1 MTTMIKSFSDILL
14 KEEVKDNPFRLVILA
29 QRPIKQREESTSFKL
44 AKQAEK
50 MGHEVYNCRISGAYI
65 ERDPDSGIV
74 SLHNEGDEK
83 GFELDEDTIVFVRGN
98 VTAKDSYLDLI
109 SQLERYGASVN
120 NFRETI
126 EVCSDKF
133 RTYIRLQEVGMTQPK
148 TVLIPSDEPK
158 AVDRAHEALDND
170 FPMVLKTLQG
180 AKGVGV
186 LLIETERS
194 LQSTVQ
200 LINKIDPYA
209 DLLLQEYIEQDYDVR
224 TVVVNKKIIGAM
236 KRPMVIN
243 DFRSN
248 VSQGSVPEKIKL
260 TPKEEEAV
268 LKASKAVNG
277 QWVGVDFMPAKNR
290 ETGDPYIIE
299 VNHSPGTEGLSKAI
313 GEDVVELVLN
323 EFMSRDIWKKAAMEC
338 GVLETIEVEGDEMTV
353 KMDTGNNVSTCA
365 LHATEVEVKGK
376 VVTWQTNGTKH
387 KKPLHRYVELIK
399 PAEKRPVVL
408 MEVKFLNTT
417 YEVEVSLDERN
428 QIPFLANRDFMRRA
442 NLMINPAR
450 KFMLTNKIDDTED

>member
-1 MTTMIKSFSDILL
+1 MLKSFRDIVT
-14 KEEVKDNPFRLVILA
+14 EEVKSDNPFRLVVLA
-29 QRPIKQREESTSFKL
+29 QRPKKIDEKGTSTKL
-44 AKQAEK
+44 TKAAED
-50 MGHEVYNCRISGAYI
+50 MGCKTYNCRISGAYI
-65 ERDPDSGIV
+65 ERDEDSGLITI
-74 SLHNEGDEK
+74 HNEDDEK

-98 VTAKDSYLDLI
+98 VTQKDSYLDLI
-109 SQLERYGASVN
+109 SQLERYAISVN

-133 RTYIRLQEVGMTQPK
+133 RAYLRLQEVGMNQPK
-148 TVLIPSDEPK
+148 TVLIPSDEPD
-158 AVDRAHEALDND
+158 AVDRAHEALDNK

-224 TVVVNKKIIGAM
+224 TVVVNKQIIGAM

-248 VSQGSVPEKIKL
+248 VSQGSKPEKIKL
-260 TPKEEEAV
+260 TKIEEEAV
-268 LKASKAVNG
+268 LKAAKAVNG

-290 ETGDPYIIE
+290 EKDEPYIIE
-299 VNHSPGTEGLSKAI
+299 INHSPGTEGISMALDI
-313 GEDVVELVLN
+313 DVPKLVLE
-323 EFMSRDIWKKAAMEC
+323 EFFDREIWKKAATEC

-408 MEVKFLNTT
+408 MEIKFLNKI
-417 YEVEVSLDERN
+417 YEVEVSLDERH

-450 KFMLTNKIDDTED
+450 KFMLTNKIDDTQD